1 MLAASGG
8 AEREALDRLRARLL
22 ASGELEGGRTML
34 AAFGGVEPCLLR
46 FLRARRLDVEQ
57 AQQALAATL
66 AFRRRSGVGTRATA
80 DAVRRDGVGDWW
92 CGTFAGRTETGC
104 PVTYACHAFLA
115 PPACGLTAWW
125 SWPQLLAVPLH

>member
-22 ASGELEGGRTML
+22 ASGELEGGRAML
-34 AAFGGVEPCLLR
+34 AAFGGAEPCLLR

-80 DAVRRDGVGDWW
+80 DAVHRDGVGDWW

-104 PVTYACHAFLA
+104 PVTYACRAFLA
-115 PPACGLTAWW
+115 PLACGL
-125 SWPQLLAVPLH
+125 